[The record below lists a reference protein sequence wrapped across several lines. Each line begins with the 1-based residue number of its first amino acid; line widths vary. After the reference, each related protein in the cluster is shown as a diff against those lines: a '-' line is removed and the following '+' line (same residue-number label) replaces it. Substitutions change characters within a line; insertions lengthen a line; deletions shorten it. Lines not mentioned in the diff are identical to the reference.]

1 MEKNRELIELAVR
14 RFGSELKTAN
24 AAGVSQPL
32 VNVARRTGRVG
43 PRLAIGLDRAT
54 NGEIS
59 KHELRPDLW
68 EPPQTEDAA

>member
-1 MEKNRELIELAVR
+1 MEKNRELIEQAVK

-68 EPPQTEDAA
+68 EPPQNEDAA